1 MAITIDYKPYKTE
14 DIPELEEKLKKSEAP
29 LNKVSS
35 FGFTAMLDTN
45 TLQHYYAIT
54 FRTRREVVDG
64 QITKVAISVF
74 NATFEGRPLL
84 FETAED
90 CKSVVEILRKK
101 RSEQIAAI
109 KKMKKKVGVK

>member
-1 MAITIDYKPYKTE
+1 MAITIDYKPYNAE
-14 DIPELEEKLKKSEAP
+14 DIAELQEKLKKSKAP

-35 FGFTAMLDTN
+35 FGFTTMLDTN

-54 FRTRREVVDG
+54 FRTSREVKDG

-90 CKSVVEILRKK
+90 CKSVVEILREK
-101 RSEQIAAI
+101 RKEQIAAI